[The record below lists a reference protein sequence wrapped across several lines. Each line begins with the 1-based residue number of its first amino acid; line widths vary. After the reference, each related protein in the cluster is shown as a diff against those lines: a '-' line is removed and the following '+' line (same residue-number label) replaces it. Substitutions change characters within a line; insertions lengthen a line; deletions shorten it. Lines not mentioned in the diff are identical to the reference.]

1 MLERVRLWLCGWREI
16 RVKSECAAEVFDM
29 IYKSGADHRHEKRN
43 KSGDIIFKIRSG
55 DFRRN
60 AVGFECLREKEA
72 LVYSDEY
79 GFPALAR
86 FFFTRPAFI
95 VWGLLFSWWMYYS
108 SHIIWDVRITGNTK
122 TPTEKIVSQL
132 EELGCGVGDYFPA
145 IDFNK
150 LHSVYA
156 ASQNDIAWLSVYMN
170 GTVAEVQVRELY
182 RDTRAKHERNVY
194 ANVVSECDGVVNEIN
209 VFDGIAA
216 VKKGDVVRKGQV
228 LISGVIEGK
237 DGEWRFEYASGEVF
251 VTTSVPIEERVCL
264 NTDEKR
270 YTGRSKT
277 KYSIKIFKKTVN
289 LFLNGGIDGGVYDT
303 IDMME
308 KLCPLGVCEI
318 PVWINKKV
326 YREYEPVSV
335 TLTPEEAVETA
346 VSSIREKIRRATEN
360 GELES
365 RETEAYFD
373 GGEYVMRCLLYVRK
387 NAART
392 AEFTADEINTTAVH

>member
-16 RVKSECAAEVFDM
+16 RVNSGCAAETFDM
-29 IYKSGADHRHEKRN
+29 LYKSGADHRHEKRYPN
-43 KSGDIIFKIRSG
+43 GDVGFRIRSC
-55 DFRRN
+55 DFGRN
-60 AVGFECLREKEA
+60 AGGFECLKEKEA
-72 LVYSDEY
+72 LTYSDEH
-79 GFPALAR
+79 GLPALAR
-86 FFFTRPAFI
+86 FFIARPAFI
-95 VWGLLFSWWMYYS
+95 VWGVLFSVWMYYS
-108 SHIIWDVRITGNTK
+108 SHIIWDVRVTGNTK

-145 IDFNK
+145 IDFNR

-182 RDTRAKHERNVY
+182 RDTRVKHDKNVY
-194 ANVVSECDGVVNEIN
+194 ANVVSECDGVVDEIN

-216 VKKGDVVRKGQV
+216 VKKGDVVRKGQI

-237 DGEWRFEYASGEVF
+237 DGEWRLEYAAGEVF
-251 VTTSVPIEERVCL
+251 VTTPVPIEERVRL

-318 PVWINKKV
+318 PVWINKTV
-326 YREYEPVSV
+326 YREYEPMSV
-335 TLTPEEAVETA
+335 TLTPEEAAETA
-346 VSSIREKIRRATEN
+346 ASSMREKIRRATED

-365 RETEAYFD
+365 RESEAHFD
-373 GGEYVMRCLLYVRK
+373 GGEYVMKCLLYIRK

-392 AEFTADEINTTAVH
+392 AEFTADKIN